1 MPKHR
6 PYSERKEN
14 GGNAQDYLIKALCV
28 FEASKE
34 ISLVL
39 WARQLQLFLPF
50 FIVSFLFY
58 AFVAPSYCFVLND
71 TSQHWPWCL
80 LQGRRARDCWFWSG
94 NSRCPAVVM
103 VAMTESFYTPC
114 PVGLSA
120 LPAWARV
127 WGLEHGGHVK
137 QTCWVGDSGRHTWF
151 FAFKVSFCSGS
162 IKNPQTFAL
171 FFIIITKTGGKLAWT
186 AIALCAWIDL

>member
-28 FEASKE
+28 FEAAKE

-80 LQGRRARDCWFWSG
+80 LQGRRVRDCWFWSG
-94 NSRCPAVVM
+94 NSRCPAMVM
-103 VAMTESFYTPC
+103 VAMTESLYTLPHWTFCSSSLC
-114 PVGLSA
+114 PGLG
-120 LPAWARV
+120 PGTWWARKTNLLSG
-127 WGLEHGGHVK
+127 WLWETYLILCF
-137 QTCWVGDSGRHTWF
+137 QSQFLLWVD
-151 FAFKVSFCSGS
+151 
-162 IKNPQTFAL
+162 
-171 FFIIITKTGGKLAWT
+171 
-186 AIALCAWIDL
+186 

>member
-6 PYSERKEN
+6 PYSERREN

-28 FEASKE
+28 FEASNE

-71 TSQHWPWCL
+71 TSQH
-80 LQGRRARDCWFWSG
+80 
-94 NSRCPAVVM
+94 
-103 VAMTESFYTPC
+103 
-114 PVGLSA
+114 
-120 LPAWARV
+120 
-127 WGLEHGGHVK
+127 
-137 QTCWVGDSGRHTWF
+137 
-151 FAFKVSFCSGS
+151 
-162 IKNPQTFAL
+162 
-171 FFIIITKTGGKLAWT
+171 
-186 AIALCAWIDL
+186 